1 MSGFAPIETANG
13 QPSQYKALLLDFG
26 GVIQKSFFETRGK
39 LEALLEL
46 PNGALVWCGPFDPA
60 ADEPWRQM
68 QAGTFSE
75 REYWSQRARET
86 GELIGETWSIQ
97 DLCRA
102 HNRLPQAT
110 ALRLDMLTLIAD
122 VKQAGLKFG
131 ILSNELELFH
141 GSGWLEN
148 MPFAGQVDAVVDA
161 THTHIL
167 KPDPRA
173 YRLALQ
179 SLELAARQVL
189 FMDDQQ
195 RNVGGGTA
203 AGIRSLHLDITRP
216 EECIAQAR
224 ALLGV

>member
-1 MSGFAPIETANG
+1 
-13 QPSQYKALLLDFG
+13 LLLDFG
-26 GVIQKSFFETRGK
+26 GVIQKSFFETRRK

-46 PNGALVWCGPFDPA
+46 PNGALSWCGPFDPA
-60 ADEPWRQM
+60 ADELWSQM
-68 QAGTFSE
+68 QAGNISE
-75 REYWSQRARET
+75 REYWYRRARET
-86 GELIGETWSIQ
+86 GDLIGQTWSIQ

-122 VKQAGLKFG
+122 VKKAGIKFG

-141 GSGWLEN
+141 GSGWLET
-148 MPFAGQVDAVVDA
+148 MPFKGQVDAVVDA

-179 SLELAARQVL
+179 SLELPARQVL
-189 FMDDQQ
+189 FIDDQQ
-195 RNVGGGTA
+195 RNVEGGAA
-203 AGIRSLHLDITRP
+203 AGIRSLQLDITMP
-216 EECIAQAR
+216 AECVAQAR

>member
-1 MSGFAPIETANG
+1 MGGFTPIKSANG
-13 QPSQYKALLLDFG
+13 RPSQYKALLLDFG
-26 GVIQKSFFETRGK
+26 GVIQKSFFETRRK
-39 LEALLEL
+39 LEALLDL
-46 PNGALVWCGPFDPA
+46 PNGALAWCGPFDPA
-60 ADEPWRQM
+60 ADEPWRRM
-68 QAGTFSE
+68 QAGEISE
-75 REYWSQRARET
+75 REYWSRTARET
-86 GELIGETWSIQ
+86 GELLGEIWSIQ

-122 VKQAGLKFG
+122 VKKAGLKFG

-161 THTHIL
+161 THTNIL

-179 SLELAARQVL
+179 GLGLAARQVL
-189 FMDDQQ
+189 FIDDQQ
-195 RNVGGGTA
+195 RNVDGGA
-203 AGIRSLHLDITRP
+203 ATGIRSLHFDITVP
-216 EECIAQAR
+216 DVCIAQAR

>member
-1 MSGFAPIETANG
+1 MIITANG
-13 QPSQYKALLLDFG
+13 RPSQYKALLLDFG
-26 GVIQKSFFETRGK
+26 GVIQKSFFETRRK

-46 PNGALVWCGPFDPA
+46 PGGALAWCGPFDPA

-68 QAGTFSE
+68 QAGKFSE
-75 REYWSQRARET
+75 REYWSRRARET
-86 GELIGETWSIQ
+86 GELIGAIWSIQ

-102 HNRLPQAT
+102 HNRLPQAI
-110 ALRLDMLTLIAD
+110 ALRSDMLALKAD
-122 VKQAGLKFG
+122 VKKAGLKFG

-141 GSGWLEN
+141 GSDWLET
-148 MPFAGQVDAVVDA
+148 MPFADQVDAIVDA

-179 SLELAARQVL
+179 SLELDARQVL
-189 FMDDQQ
+189 FIDDQQ
-195 RNVGGGTA
+195 RNVEGGTA
-203 AGIRSLHLDITRP
+203 AGIRSLHLDITMP
-216 EECIAQAR
+216 EACIAQAR